1 MKKEYILYFDSGTSN
16 TRAYLLDREFRI
28 CDSAKRAVGSK
39 DSAIAGTNRVLIEG
53 MKALYD
59 QVLAA
64 NSLTD
69 GDVEAIYASGMVT
82 SPYGLKEV
90 PHLVLPMTVRDFADS
105 LYPFHEDTCFH
116 RDIFLVP
123 GLKTLSDDFSFVN
136 NLRGEEIE
144 IIGAL
149 EELKAERDV
158 ENVVM
163 LMPGS
168 HTHGIYIQGDQITGI
183 ISNFTGEL
191 FYALKQDT
199 ILSPVLTS
207 DSLELD
213 EAMVRK
219 GIENLERFGFNRA
232 LYICHAMRIFEQGT
246 PQQRLSYGESVIM
259 GGVRQSLEYY
269 CEHFWKE
276 CRTVALVSDEFM
288 YRLFSMILEG
298 SRYIDRIIWMPISDG
313 KSYGVSGLKKI
324 VSLKEERHE

>member
-1 MKKEYILYFDSGTSN
+1 MKKNYILYFDSGTSN
-16 TRAYLLDREFRI
+16 TRAYLLDRDFRI
-28 CDSAKRAVGSK
+28 CDSAKRTVGSK
-39 DSAIAGTNRVLIEG
+39 DSAIAGSNRVLIEG
-53 MKALYD
+53 MKILYD
-59 QVLAA
+59 QVLEA
-64 NSLTD
+64 NSLSD

-82 SPYGLKEV
+82 SPYGLKEI
-90 PHLVLPMTVRDFADS
+90 PHLVLPMTVQDFADS

-259 GGVRQSLEYY
+259 AGCASL
-269 CEHFWKE
+269 WST
-276 CRTVALVSDEFM
+276 TVST
-288 YRLFSMILEG
+288 
-298 SRYIDRIIWMPISDG
+298 
-313 KSYGVSGLKKI
+313 SGRSAGRWPWCPM
-324 VSLKEERHE
+324 SLCTACSP

>member
-1 MKKEYILYFDSGTSN
+1 MKKDHILYFDSGTSN

-232 LYICHAMRIFEQGT
+232 LYICHAMRLFNQGT
-246 PQQRLSYGESVIM
+246 PAQRKSYAEGVMNGGFPKALSW
-259 GGVRQSLEYY
+259 Y
-269 CEHFWKE
+269 CERDWKG
-276 CRTVALVSDEFM
+276 CDLAVVVSNAYMYALYST
-288 YRLFSMILEG
+288 LLE
-298 SRYIDRIIWMPISDG
+298 D
-313 KSYGVSGLKKI
+313 L
-324 VSLKEERHE
+324 SLIHI